1 MNQDNKSRNIFTII
15 IVVLFLVFSY
25 YIIKSY
31 FKDENKANTYVSG
44 SFSFVYDNKK
54 INDKL
59 MYDEKRTVK
68 VVKDKNYTETTNDI
82 KSDLFLKLSKVDYY
96 YDGIML
102 SIGDSFLDVYEINN
116 KGIKLVVLGNDLKYY
131 GINISILPNSEGID
145 INDKTWKKVDG
156 KYLSIY
162 PTQYY
167 RVINDKYSLYVE
179 YPFLLNK
186 EKYSEKEYN
195 KLISR
200 VEESIKAEEIDNPN
214 YYFAYSNDIK
224 LDDKITLKLK
234 FLRLDTYAQEKYE
247 NYSLT
252 KLIYYNQNNELVT
265 FSEIDNVDKYL
276 ETVNVIGE
284 HNYKDYSVKVID
296 SNTLIISN
304 YLINYSNNTSNI
316 DSFIE
321 GILEIKE

>member
-116 KGIKLVVLGNDLKYY
+116 KGIKLVALGNDLKYY
-131 GINISILPNSEGID
+131 SINISILPNSEGID

-195 KLISR
+195 KLISK
-200 VEESIKAEEIDNPN
+200 VEESIKAEEVDNIN

-224 LDDKITLKLK
+224 LDDKITIKLK
-234 FLRLDTYAQEKYE
+234 FLRLDTYAQEKND
-247 NYSLT
+247 NYLLT
-252 KLIYYNQNNELVT
+252 KIVYYNPNNELVT

-304 YLINYSNNTSNI
+304 YLINYNNSTSNL
-316 DSFIE
+316 DSFIN
-321 GILEIKE
+321 GVLEIE

>member
-96 YDGIML
+96 YDDIML

-131 GINISILPNSEGID
+131 SINISILPNSEGID

-200 VEESIKAEEIDNPN
+200 VEESIKTEEVDNIN

-234 FLRLDTYAQEKYE
+234 FLRLDTYAQEKND
-247 NYSLT
+247 NYLLT
-252 KLIYYNQNNELVT
+252 KIVYYNPNNELVT

>member
-131 GINISILPNSEGID
+131 CINISILPNSEGID

-200 VEESIKAEEIDNPN
+200 VEESIKVEEVDNIN
-214 YYFAYSNDIK
+214 YYFDYSNDIK
-224 LDDKITLKLK
+224 LDDKITIKLK
-234 FLRLDTYAQEKYE
+234 FLRLDTYAQEKND
-247 NYSLT
+247 NYLLT
-252 KLIYYNQNNELVT
+252 KIVYYNPNNELVT

-304 YLINYSNNTSNI
+304 YLINYNNSTSNL
-316 DSFIE
+316 DSFIN
-321 GILEIKE
+321 GVLEIE

>member
-131 GINISILPNSEGID
+131 CINISILPNSEGID

-195 KLISR
+195 KLISK
-200 VEESIKAEEIDNPN
+200 VEESIKAEEVDNIN

-224 LDDKITLKLK
+224 LDDKITIKLK
-234 FLRLDTYAQEKYE
+234 FLRLDTYAQEKND
-247 NYSLT
+247 NYLLT
-252 KLIYYNQNNELVT
+252 KIVYYNPNNELVT

-304 YLINYSNNTSNI
+304 YLINYNNSTSNL
-316 DSFIE
+316 DSFIN
-321 GILEIKE
+321 GVLEIE